1 MYNNSKVAK
10 AIRLAMMVGAAAT
23 ASMSTSVFSAEDG
36 AEEVERIEVTGSRI
50 KRTDMESASPVS
62 VFTSADIQASG
73 VTSLESF
80 IKKIPAINGAQLG
93 SNVNN
98 ASAGMATASLR
109 GLGDGRTLLLINGR
123 RFNSGDLN
131 SIPVSFIERIEVVR
145 DGASTVYGSDAIAGV
160 INFITKKDFEGF
172 EVTAQYD
179 VTGEGDG
186 KTAKFSI
193 VTGAS
198 SDKGNVV
205 FAVDY
210 TERDEITQADRAYSS
225 CPIWDDGAGTEKYC
239 GGSSHSDFGRVN
251 LPKGYVING
260 ETVGNER
267 PDGSTVGSRY
277 VTLDGAGVPFSTA
290 DHGYNYSATSYLV
303 TPVKIFS
310 INAASTYEVADSIT
324 AFAEAGYT
332 NRQSSQ
338 KMAPAATFW
347 SAPVP
352 MEHPDNIYG
361 VDVSI
366 NRRIT
371 EGGGRGF
378 EQDTSDYRI
387 VGGLEGEFDNGW
399 GWDVSYNYSRF
410 VDARINTGELNRPNT
425 EILLDP
431 ALCAADEACPGLWNP
446 FAKDTMTAEQSAY
459 SSVTFSPV
467 RKGATTQFLANLTG
481 DFGEFELPGGTIQW
495 ATGYER
501 RTEYYLNEP
510 DGAEALGQVYGQS
523 GERTEGDYTVEEMY
537 AEFIFPVLSG
547 VPFAERLTFTAAVR
561 SSDYSNQSDTGTSTK
576 FGIEWEPVS
585 GLLTRATFAE
595 GFRAPSITELF
606 DPQEQSA
613 ISYTDP
619 CWKYGLKTDNPT
631 LQANCAADGL
641 SPTFDS
647 DTQSNAIVGGNPE
660 LTPEESESF
669 TAGIVYS
676 GIENFTM
683 ALDYFDIKIEDGVG
697 TAGVDNIAKEC
708 YNSVDFSS
716 PLCDLIKGSKY
727 GPLDTPPHHTSPRR
741 NVSDVLSGVL
751 VTNAN
756 LSTFET
762 SGIDFDFSY
771 NMDVA
776 GGTLVATLNGTYL
789 LKYDYLLVAG
799 SATVKAAGK
808 VAADQ
813 WEDSPAVFSELRTN
827 LGFTFSADD
836 YSANINFRYQSEGED
851 INGDETILDT
861 TADAVV
867 YTDIQ
872 GTYYINDSYTVSAG
886 ARNLFDVD
894 PPYMT
899 NYDSSNT
906 INYSYDLAGQYWYAK
921 FTAKF

>member
-10 AIRLAMMVGAAAT
+10 AIRLAMMFGAAAT
-23 ASMSTSVFSAEDG
+23 ASVSTSAFSEEEG
-36 AEEVERIEVTGSRI
+36 AKEEVETIQVTGSRI

-62 VFTSADIQASG
+62 VFTSADIEASG
-73 VTSLESF
+73 VTSLEGF
-80 IKKIPAINGAQLG
+80 IKQIPAINGAQLG

-98 ASAGMATASLR
+98 ASAGFATASLR
-109 GLGDGRTLLLINGR
+109 GLGSGRTLVLINGR

-131 SIPVSFIERIEVVR
+131 AIPTSFIERVEVVR

-160 INFITKKDFEGF
+160 INFITKKDFEGL

-179 VTGEGDG
+179 VTGQGDG
-186 KTAKFSI
+186 EIAKFSL

-198 SDKGNVV
+198 NDKGNVV
-205 FAVDY
+205 FSVDY
-210 TERDEITQADRAYSS
+210 TEREEVTQADRDYSA

-251 LPKGYVING
+251 VPADNPLGLDAG
-260 ETVGNER
+260 
-267 PDGSTVGSRY
+267 RY
-277 VTLDGAGVPFSTA
+277 VTLNGEAVPFVTA
-290 DHGYNYSATSYLV
+290 DHGFNYAATSYLV

-310 INAASTYEVADSIT
+310 VNAASTYEIADSIT
-324 AFAEAGYT
+324 AFAEAGFA
-332 NRQSSQ
+332 NRQSDQ

-352 MEHPDNIYG
+352 ASHPDNIYG
-361 VDVSI
+361 VDLSI

-378 EQDTSDYRI
+378 QQDTSDYR
-387 VGGLEGEFDNGW
+387 VVAGLQGEFDNGW
-399 GWDVSYNYSRF
+399 GWDFSYNYSRF
-410 VDARINTGELNRPNT
+410 VDARVNTGELNRPNT
-425 EILLDP
+425 ETLLDP
-431 ALCAADEACPGLWNP
+431 ALCAADDGCPGLWNP
-446 FAKDTMTAEQSAY
+446 FAKDTMTQEQSTFA
-459 SSVTFSPV
+459 SVTFSPV
-467 RKGATTQFLANLTG
+467 RKGTTTQFLANLTG
-481 DFGEFELPGGTIQW
+481 DFGEIELPGGAIQW
-495 ATGYER
+495 AAGYER

-523 GERTEGDYTVEEMY
+523 GERTEGDYSVQEAYVE
-537 AEFIFPVLSG
+537 FNFPVLAG
-547 VPFAERLTFTAAVR
+547 VKFAERLNFTAAVR
-561 SSDYSNQSDTGTSTK
+561 TSDYSNLIDDGVSTK
-576 FGIEWEPVS
+576 FGVEWEPVA
-585 GLLTRATFAE
+585 GVLTRATFAE

-619 CWKYGLKTDNPT
+619 CWDYGLSSNAT
-631 LQANCAADGL
+631 LKANCAADGI
-641 SPTFDS
+641 PDDFNS
-647 DTQSNAIVGGNPE
+647 DTQSNAVVGGNPD

-683 ALDYFDIKIEDGVG
+683 AFDYFDIKIENGVG
-697 TAGVDNIAKEC
+697 TAGVDNIAAEC

-716 PLCDLIKGSKY
+716 PLCDLIKGGQY

-741 NVSDVLSGVL
+741 NVSEVLSGVL

-762 SGIDFDFSY
+762 SGVDFDFSY
-771 NMDVA
+771 NMDIA
-776 GGTLVATLNGTYL
+776 DGNLVATFNGTYL
-789 LKYDYLLVAG
+789 MKYDYLLVEG
-799 SATVKAAGK
+799 SNKIEAAGK

-813 WEDSPAVFSELRTN
+813 WEDSPAVFSEWRTN
-827 LGFTFSADD
+827 LSFNYSTDD
-836 YSANINFRYQSEGED
+836 YSANVNFRYQSEGVD
-851 INGDETILDT
+851 LQGDETILDIV
-861 TADAVV
+861 ADSVV

-872 GTYYINDSYTVSAG
+872 ATYYINDAYTVSAG
-886 ARNLFDVD
+886 ARNLFDVE

-899 NYDSSNT
+899 NYDDSNT

>member
-10 AIRLAMMVGAAAT
+10 AIRLAMMFGAAAT
-23 ASMSTSVFSAEDG
+23 ASISTSAFSAVEVEEA

-50 KRTDMESASPVS
+50 KRTDLEAASPVS
-62 VFTSADIQASG
+62 IFTSADIEASG
-73 VTSLESF
+73 VSSLEGF
-80 IKKIPAINGAQLG
+80 IKKIPAINGAQMG

-98 ASAGMATASLR
+98 ASAGFATASLR

-131 SIPVSFIERIEVVR
+131 SSPTSFVERVEVVR

-160 INFITKKDFEGF
+160 INFITKKDFEGL
-172 EVTAQYD
+172 EATVQYD
-179 VTGEGDG
+179 ITGEGDG
-186 KTAKFSI
+186 ETTKFSI

-198 SDKGNVV
+198 NDKGNVV

-210 TERDEITQADRAYSS
+210 TEREEVTQADRAYSA

-251 LPKGYVING
+251 VPAVNPLGLDSG
-260 ETVGNER
+260 
-267 PDGSTVGSRY
+267 RY
-277 VTLDGAGVPFSTA
+277 VTLNGQAVPFVTA
-290 DHGYNYSATSYLV
+290 DHGFNYAATSYLV

-310 INAASTYEVADSIT
+310 VNAASTYNVTDSIS
-324 AFAEAGYT
+324 AFIEAGFT
-332 NRQSSQ
+332 NRQSDQ

-352 MEHPDNIYG
+352 ASHPDNIYG
-361 VDVSI
+361 VDLSI

-378 EQDTSDYRI
+378 QQDTNDYRI
-387 VGGLEGEFDNGW
+387 VGGLQGEFDNGW

-410 VDARINTGELNRPNT
+410 VDTRVNTGELNRPNT
-425 EILLDP
+425 ETLLDP
-431 ALCAADEACPGLWNP
+431 ALCAADSDCPGLWNP
-446 FAKDTMTAEQSAY
+446 FAKDTMTEEQSTFA
-459 SSVTFSPV
+459 SVTFSPV
-467 RKGATTQFLANLTG
+467 RKGQTTQFLANLTG
-481 DFGEFELPGGTIQW
+481 DFGDIELPGGAIQW

-501 RTEYYLNEP
+501 RVESYLNEP

-523 GERTEGDYTVEEMY
+523 GDRTAGEYTVDEFY
-537 AEFIFPVLSG
+537 AEFNFPILSG
-547 VPFAERLTFTAAVR
+547 VELAERLTFTAAVR
-561 SSDYSNQSDTGTSTK
+561 SSDYSNQNDTGISTK
-576 FGIEWEPVS
+576 FGFEWEPVE
-585 GLLTRATFAE
+585 GVLARATFAE

-619 CWKYGLKTDNPT
+619 CWDYGLSSNAT
-631 LQANCAADGL
+631 LKANCAADGI
-641 SPTFDS
+641 PADFNS
-647 DTQSNAIVGGNPE
+647 DTQSNAIVGGNPD

-683 ALDYFDIKIEDGVG
+683 AFDYFDIKIDDGVG
-697 TAGVDNIAKEC
+697 TAGVDNIAAAC
-708 YNSVDFSS
+708 YGSADFSS
-716 PLCDLIKGSKY
+716 PLCDLIKGGQY
-727 GPLDTPPHHTSPRR
+727 GPLDTPPHPTSPRR
-741 NVSDVLSGVL
+741 NVSEVLSGVL

-756 LSTFET
+756 LSTFQT

-771 NMDVA
+771 NMEI
-776 GGTLVATLNGTYL
+776 GEGNLVATFNGTYL
-789 LKYDYLLVAG
+789 MKYDYTLIEGGDKIEV
-799 SATVKAAGK
+799 AGK
-808 VAADQ
+808 VAQDQ

-827 LGFTFSADD
+827 LGLTYTTDAFSA
-836 YSANINFRYQSEGED
+836 NVNFRYQSEGED
-851 INGDETILDT
+851 INADPSILDT
-861 TADAVV
+861 VAESIV

-872 GTYYINDSYTVSAG
+872 GTYFISDEYTVSAG
-886 ARNLFDVD
+886 VRNLFDEE

-899 NYDSSNT
+899 NYDDSNT
-906 INYSYDLAGQYWYAK
+906 INYSYDLPGQYLYAK
-921 FTAKF
+921 FSAKF